1 MCDVMG
7 LQQEK
12 ITLAP
17 SIMWEKNSQP
27 VDKLDLEI
35 ASIFALTEF
44 FRTTHEKLKNTEY
57 TYFSKVL
64 WPITLV
70 QNGPEDYIVIDG
82 LNFYLFQ
89 FSLTISP
96 NTVQSKISR
105 TLRDSGYYGNPS
117 AVSLEQFLKNLISS
131 DDLLKDIEKEEK
143 TIKGMIEPD
152 VIKGLS
158 SIIKIEDQ
166 QPVNTLAIIDSA
178 YSTDEA
184 LVISERFRELIT
196 QIQGNINKWKELD
209 ELIVSITDVWLI
221 NLMKDIEDKEKR
233 FERDLRRKETE
244 ARHLIPDLERKKSGE
259 FFELTEESVKKRKEL
274 SKSVIEGFRYVL
286 RYFDDIKERFSKI
299 IMDEDPEEVIM
310 QINKLSKELTSKEKY
325 DLILSDLNKELESN
339 EQSLKGLEEEI
350 RNKENEINEKY
361 KKLGNEVG
369 IDLPQLKENMN
380 RAISQSKNMLLEFEN
395 LVNSI
400 RNRITHII
408 SNCENEK
415 NYLKRWT
422 ISGKEI
428 NLVMPISKIYI
439 PLYFAELEDD
449 EGDEKFIIIPP
460 IIIPREI
467 SLLERWVPF
476 EFISSSFLPLIKD
489 RLETV
494 LENNFE
500 LRSKFEFSC
509 ENKNLLI
516 MEDMNRRVNRGFDL
530 ILQEKLM
537 DNTHLN
543 EVKKNWNKFS
553 DKLKNQNKE

>member
-1 MCDVMG
+1 MG

-27 VDKLDLEI
+27 VDKFDLEV
-35 ASIFALTEF
+35 ASFFALTEF

-57 TYFSKVL
+57 TYFSKAL

-96 NTVQSKISR
+96 NTIQSKISR
-105 TLRDSGYYGNPS
+105 TLRDSGYYGHPG
-117 AVSLEQFLKNLISS
+117 AVSLEEFLKNLITS

-158 SIIKIEDQ
+158 TILKIEDQ
-166 QPVNTLAIIDSA
+166 QPVNTLAVIDSA
-178 YSTDEA
+178 YSTDEV
-184 LVISERFRELIT
+184 LVISERFREFYN

-221 NLMKDIEDKEKR
+221 NLMKDIEDKEKNM
-233 FERDLRRKETE
+233 ERDIRRKETE
-244 ARHLIPDLERKKSGE
+244 AKGAIPDLEHKKSGE
-259 FFELTEESVKKRKEL
+259 FFDLTEESLKKRKKL
-274 SKSVIEGFRYVL
+274 SKEVIEGFRPIL
-286 RYFDDIKERFSKI
+286 RYFEEIKNNYSKI
-299 IMDEDPEEVIM
+299 AMEEDPEEIIL
-310 QINKLSKELTSKEKY
+310 QISNLFGELSSNKKL
-325 DLILSDLNKELESN
+325 DPILSEFKNNLNSNETSLKELED
-339 EQSLKGLEEEI
+339 GI
-350 RNKENEINEKY
+350 RKKENEINEKY
-361 KKLGNEVG
+361 KKLESEVG
-369 IDLPQLKENMN
+369 TDLPQMKENLQKQL
-380 RAISQSKNMLLEFEN
+380 SQHKNMRLEFEN

-400 RNRITHII
+400 RNHITRII

-422 ISGKEI
+422 ITGKEV
-428 NLVMPISKIYI
+428 NLVMPISKIYV
-439 PLYFAELEDD
+439 PLYFAELEDED
-449 EGDEKFIIIPP
+449 GEEKFIIIPP

-467 SLLERWVPF
+467 SLADRWVPF
-476 EFISSSFLPLIKD
+476 EFISSSFSPLIKD

-509 ENKNLLI
+509 ENKNLLT
-516 MEDMNRRVNRGFDL
+516 MEDMDRRVNRGFDL
-530 ILQEKLM
+530 ILREKLM
-537 DNTHLN
+537 DELHLN
-543 EVKKNWNKFS
+543 EVKKNWNKFRE
-553 DKLKNQNKE
+553 KLKNQNEK